1 MDDFMGKVEAISR
14 ATEYAI
20 EDDGMRRSEF
30 ENYRKAR
37 DELTNKRF
45 HCVSNRIKSTE
56 ERVDI
61 CMRIS
66 ILGFVASI
74 AALVIALVV

>member
-1 MDDFMGKVEAISR
+1 MDDFMGKAEMSSKAEQIR
-14 ATEYAI
+14 I
-20 EDDGMRRSEF
+20 KEF
-30 ENYRKAR
+30 R
-37 DELTNKRF
+37 ELTNRRF
-45 HCVSNRIKSTE
+45 RCVASRIKNQE

-66 ILGFVASI
+66 VLAFVASI

>member
-1 MDDFMGKVEAISR
+1 MDDFMGKAEMSSKAEQIR
-14 ATEYAI
+14 I
-20 EDDGMRRSEF
+20 KEF
-30 ENYRKAR
+30 R
-37 DELTNKRF
+37 ELTNRRF
-45 HCVSNRIKSTE
+45 RCVASRIKNQD
-56 ERVDI
+56 ERIDI

>member
-1 MDDFMGKVEAISR
+1 MDDNRMK
-14 ATEYAI
+14 
-20 EDDGMRRSEF
+20 EF
-30 ENYRKAR
+30 R
-37 DELTNKRF
+37 DLTNRRF
-45 HCVSNRIKSTE
+45 RCVASRIKNME

-66 ILGFVASI
+66 ILGFVASV